1 MIKIKVPELLKK
13 HGMNATDLFRQG
25 NIAYGTAVRLAK
37 GQGTA
42 ISFDVLESLCKLFEV
57 KVLAVNIL
65 VNKSKNKV
73 FRGVKGRRSG
83 FKKAIVTLE
92 PGKVIEFSKGA

>member
-1 MIKIKVPELLKK
+1 MLSKNVFETLIVPVYSEKATELSAQSKFTFKVAS
-13 HGMNATDLFRQG
+13 NATKQCVKE
-25 NIAYGTAVRLAK
+25 AV
-37 GQGTA
+37 
-42 ISFDVLESLCKLFEV
+42 EKLFEV

-65 VNKSKNKV
+65 INKSKQKV